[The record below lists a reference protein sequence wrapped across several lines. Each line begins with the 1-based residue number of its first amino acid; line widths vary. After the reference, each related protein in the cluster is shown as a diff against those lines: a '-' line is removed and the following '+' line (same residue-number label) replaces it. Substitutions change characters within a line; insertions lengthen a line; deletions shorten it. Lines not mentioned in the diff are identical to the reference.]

1 MRYWLLALNEDEF
14 TEQQAY
20 EVEAVEPSPALPDG
34 AADGDEVAL
43 AGPAGVFALGEVE
56 GPAVAYRRRL
66 EEPATTVETVRAYG
80 SAEADDQIHGAT
92 EGGWTELNPDAWEE
106 LVRTLPT
113 PERRSD
119 WLVTLSMPIEAV
131 DKAEAVRQFWSYIRS
146 LGPKELPTFVSPYG
160 RELEG
165 TSFLLG
171 IEHEQ
176 DPEE

>member
-1 MRYWLLALNEDEF
+1 MRYWLLALNDEEF

-20 EVEAVEPSPALPDG
+20 EVAAVEPAAARPEG

-43 AGPAGVFALGEVE
+43 AGPEGVFALGEVD
-56 GPAVAYRRRL
+56 GAAVTYRRRL
-66 EEPATTVETVRAYG
+66 EEPAKTVESTDA
-80 SAEADDQIHGAT
+80 AE
-92 EGGWTELNPDAWEE
+92 GWTELNPDDWED

-113 PERRSD
+113 PERRRD

-146 LGPKELPTFVSPYG
+146 LGPKELPTFVAPYG
-160 RELEG
+160 KELEG

-171 IEHEQ
+171 VEHEQ

>member
-1 MRYWLLALNEDEF
+1 MRYWLLALNEDEY

-20 EVEAVEPSPALPDG
+20 EVEAVEPSARAEG
-34 AADGDEVAL
+34 TADGDEVAL
-43 AGPAGVFALGEVE
+43 AGPEGVFALGEVK
-56 GPAVAYRRRL
+56 GAAIVYRRRL
-66 EEPATTVETVRAYG
+66 EAPAKTVETEQIYG
-80 SAEADDQIHGAT
+80 SASSAEADA
-92 EGGWTELNPDAWEE
+92 EEGWTELNPEAWEN
-106 LVRTLPT
+106 LVRALPT

-171 IEHEQ
+171 VEHEQ

>member
-1 MRYWLLALNEDEF
+1 MRYWLLALNEDEY

-20 EVEAVEPSPALPDG
+20 EVEAVETAARPEG
-34 AADGDEVAL
+34 ASDGDEVAVS
-43 AGPAGVFALGEVE
+43 GPEGVFALGEVD
-56 GPAVAYRRRL
+56 GATVAYRRRL
-66 EEPATTVETVRAYG
+66 EAPAATVASV
-80 SAEADDQIHGAT
+80 GAP
-92 EGGWTELNPDAWEE
+92 EGWTELNPEAWED

-113 PERRSD
+113 PERRRD

-146 LGPKELPTFVSPYG
+146 LGPKELPTFVAPYG

-171 IEHEQ
+171 VEHEQ

>member
-1 MRYWLLALNEDEF
+1 MRYWLLALDDDEY

-20 EVEAVEPSPALPDG
+20 EVEAVEPARALPRG

-43 AGPAGVFALGEVE
+43 AGPEGVFALGQID

-66 EEPATTVETVRAYG
+66 VEPAPTAE
-80 SAEADDQIHGAT
+80 SAEAA
-92 EGGWTELNPDAWEE
+92 EGWTELKPDVWEA

-113 PERRSD
+113 PDRRSD
-119 WLVTLSMPIEAV
+119 WLVTLSLPIEAV

-146 LGPKELPTFVSPYG
+146 LGPKELPTFVAPYG

-171 IEHEQ
+171 VEHEQ